1 MGAGKGTAPRP
12 LGGRGPLYLSDS
24 LTALLLTLGGFFAF
38 LSACGAVWPAW
49 MPAAV
54 GAMALAA
61 VLVWSLPRGAYLA
74 AGGILA
80 LGALAVWRRWELL
93 VPTLEALWSVMAEDL
108 GSLVILTQTVEPT
121 GGAALWYGSAEAL
134 LWLAGLYALAM
145 GWAAVRQRWWYM
157 ALALALLPSAPAI
170 AAGTMPDWLALMA
183 VLAGGLALLLSDLFA
198 PEDPAA
204 LGRGQMVS
212 LGTTVLLLAAL
223 NLALPQEGYVRPQW
237 ADTAHN
243 WVVEAGQRAA
253 EAILGLELPEGGTG
267 TGSGGTET
275 LVLDDGG
282 AEDLTQAG
290 PRRFSGRTVLV
301 LEGEGQGRL
310 YLRGSALADYTGE
323 SWEALDSALYEEAF
337 YQMAQATVPELSRAE
352 EEAGYEIQVVQEAL
366 APLLWPAQTSAGEV
380 RSLLVRPAA
389 VSSVAYTPD
398 QLLLP
403 LSGGLSLYQD
413 SAVLAENGL
422 ESYQLIYRDGDL
434 SDVNLSLTGAA
445 AVAEEVY
452 RSFVHDQYA
461 AVPDRAAIIINFY
474 FNKQTIR

>member
-108 GSLVILTQTVEPT
+108 GSLVILTQTVEST
-121 GGAALWYGSAEAL
+121 GGAALWYGSADAQQ
-134 LWLAGLYALAM
+134 WLAGLYPLAM
-145 GWAAVRQRWWYM
+145 GWAAVRQRWWYV

-183 VLAGGLALLLSDLFA
+183 ALAGGLALLLSDLFA

-243 WVVEAGQRAA
+243 RVVGLAGVGGGGFYWGLPACSGPPPPGPPPRPTTGWWRPDSVRRRLYWAWSCRRAA
-253 EAILGLELPEGGTG
+253 AP
-267 TGSGGTET
+267 
-275 LVLDDGG
+275 
-282 AEDLTQAG
+282 A
-290 PRRFSGRTVLV
+290 
-301 LEGEGQGRL
+301 
-310 YLRGSALADYTGE
+310 RG
-323 SWEALDSALYEEAF
+323 
-337 YQMAQATVPELSRAE
+337 
-352 EEAGYEIQVVQEAL
+352 
-366 APLLWPAQTSAGEV
+366 
-380 RSLLVRPAA
+380 
-389 VSSVAYTPD
+389 
-398 QLLLP
+398 
-403 LSGGLSLYQD
+403 
-413 SAVLAENGL
+413 
-422 ESYQLIYRDGDL
+422 
-434 SDVNLSLTGAA
+434 
-445 AVAEEVY
+445 
-452 RSFVHDQYA
+452 A
-461 AVPDRAAIIINFY
+461 AVPKLLSWTTAARR
-474 FNKQTIR
+474 T

>member
-157 ALALALLPSAPAI
+157 ALALALLPTAPAT
-170 AAGTMPDWLALMA
+170 AAEMP
-183 VLAGGLALLLSDLFA
+183 
-198 PEDPAA
+198 
-204 LGRGQMVS
+204 
-212 LGTTVLLLAAL
+212 
-223 NLALPQEGYVRPQW
+223 
-237 ADTAHN
+237 TAH
-243 WVVEAGQRAA
+243 
-253 EAILGLELPEGGTG
+253 
-267 TGSGGTET
+267 
-275 LVLDDGG
+275 
-282 AEDLTQAG
+282 LTV
-290 PRRFSGRTVLV
+290 SRT
-301 LEGEGQGRL
+301 RL
-310 YLRGSALADYTGE
+310 S
-323 SWEALDSALYEEAF
+323 S
-337 YQMAQATVPELSRAE
+337 P
-352 EEAGYEIQVVQEAL
+352 
-366 APLLWPAQTSAGEV
+366 AP
-380 RSLLVRPAA
+380 
-389 VSSVAYTPD
+389 
-398 QLLLP
+398 
-403 LSGGLSLYQD
+403 
-413 SAVLAENGL
+413 
-422 ESYQLIYRDGDL
+422 
-434 SDVNLSLTGAA
+434 
-445 AVAEEVY
+445 
-452 RSFVHDQYA
+452 
-461 AVPDRAAIIINFY
+461 
-474 FNKQTIR
+474 